1 MTAMPTFTVRL
12 ARCSILAAAVLAPLP
27 LLAATYKCTVD
38 GKLVYQQ
45 APCGP
50 GAEGEAMRIQ
60 SGPAGGGSYSAGDS
74 TQMRQQLAREGPRM
88 ARDAF
93 ERLKTGRID
102 EYVANLCPRER
113 QSFSNPTIKGSLKAE
128 GARLASDKVEM
139 ARQPVDT
146 GIDSLSFE
154 AYHNPFGASDGKTP
168 PKKIRVNAGFGRDL
182 GQLCLRAMS
191 FWSGS

>member
-1 MTAMPTFTVRL
+1 MKASL
-12 ARCSILAAAVLAPLP
+12 AATMGIAVLAAAPPLW
-27 LLAATYKCTVD
+27 AATYKCTVD
-38 GKLVYQQ
+38 GKVVYQQ

-60 SGPAGGGSYSAGDS
+60 AGPTGGGARSAGEA
-74 TQMRQQLAREGPRM
+74 TTMRQQVARDGPRM

-102 EYVANLCPRER
+102 EYVAHLCPRER
-113 QSFSNPTIKGSLKAE
+113 QSFSIPAIKGSLKAE
-128 GARLASDKVEM
+128 GAKLASEKVELVP
-139 ARQPVDT
+139 QPADT
-146 GIDSLSFE
+146 GIDAMTFY
-154 AYHNPFGASDGKTP
+154 AYHDPFKGSDGRTP
-168 PKKIRVNAGFGRDL
+168 PKKTRVNVAFGRDL

>member
-1 MTAMPTFTVRL
+1 MPTPRTAAWRL
-12 ARCSILAAAVLAPLP
+12 VLLGALCAPLP

-38 GKLVYQQ
+38 GKVVYQQ

-60 SGPAGGGSYSAGDS
+60 SGPTGGGGSYSGSDAAR
-74 TQMRQQLAREGPRM
+74 MRQQLAREGPRL
-88 ARDAF
+88 AFDAF

-102 EYVANLCPRER
+102 EYVAHLCPRER

-128 GARLASDKVEM
+128 GARMAADKVEM
-139 ARQPVDT
+139 ARQPADT
-146 GIDSLSFE
+146 GIDALTFF
-154 AYHNPFGASDGKTP
+154 AYHNPFGASDGRTP
-168 PKKIRVNAGFGRDL
+168 PKRIRVNAAFGRDL